1 MWMIFTK
8 EWVKAALIR
17 AAKTFAQAAVGMI
30 PAAAMLSGVD
40 WLTVIGTAALA
51 AVISVFTSFAGLP
64 EVDGAIYGFWKAA
77 GFRALKTVFQTA
89 ISMIPAAISIIEVQW
104 LTVASTSLLAG
115 LVSFLMSVANISVP
129 EKSVCAEDS
138 GKVVTVKAYEHYDEN
153 GDPISEEKC
162 NRNGGQGEGGDGE

>member
-17 AAKTFAQAAVGMI
+17 AAKTFAQAAIGLI

-51 AVISVFTSFAGLP
+51 AVVSIFTSVAGLP
-64 EVDGAIYGFWKAA
+64 EVNGEVYGFWKAA
-77 GFRALKTVFQTA
+77 GYRALKTVFQTA
-89 ISMIPAAISIIEVQW
+89 ISMIPAAISIVEVQW

-129 EKSVCAEDS
+129 EKGNPGDRKSV
-138 GKVVTVKAYEHYDEN
+138 V
-153 GDPISEEKC
+153 
-162 NRNGGQGEGGDGE
+162 

>member
-1 MWMIFTK
+1 MWMMFTK
-8 EWVKAALIR
+8 EWFKAALIR

-40 WLTVIGTAALA
+40 WMTVIGTSALA
-51 AVISVFTSFAGLP
+51 AVLSVFTSLVGLP
-64 EVDGAIYGFWKAA
+64 EVDGAVYGFWKAA

-89 ISMIPAAISIIEVQW
+89 ISMIPAAISIIDVQW

-129 EKSVCAEDS
+129 EKGVCAEDN

-153 GDPISEEKC
+153 GDPISDEKWKKLH
-162 NRNGGQGEGGDGE
+162 GGK

>member
-1 MWMIFTK
+1 MWNIFSK

-17 AAKTFAQAAVGMI
+17 AAKTFAQAAVGLI

-51 AVISVFTSFAGLP
+51 AVLSVFTSIAGLP
-64 EVDGAIYGFWKAA
+64 EVDGEVYGFWKAA

-115 LVSFLMSVANISVP
+115 LVSFLMSVANIYVP
-129 EKSVCAEDS
+129 EKGVSAEDR

-153 GDPISEEKC
+153 GDPISDEKWEKLH
-162 NRNGGQGEGGDGE
+162 GGK

>member
-51 AVISVFTSFAGLP
+51 AVISVFRRVL
-64 EVDGAIYGFWKAA
+64 
-77 GFRALKTVFQTA
+77 
-89 ISMIPAAISIIEVQW
+89 
-104 LTVASTSLLAG
+104 
-115 LVSFLMSVANISVP
+115 
-129 EKSVCAEDS
+129 
-138 GKVVTVKAYEHYDEN
+138 
-153 GDPISEEKC
+153 
-162 NRNGGQGEGGDGE
+162 

>member
-1 MWMIFTK
+1 MWNIFSN

-17 AAKTFAQAAVGMI
+17 AAKTFAQAAVGLI

-51 AVISVFTSFAGLP
+51 AVLSIFTSIAGLP
-64 EVDGAIYGFWKAA
+64 EVDGEVYGFWKAA

-104 LTVASTSLLAG
+104 LTVASTALLAG
-115 LVSFLMSVANISVP
+115 LVSFLMSVANIYVP
-129 EKSVCAEDS
+129 EKGVSAEDK
-138 GKVVTVKAYEHYDEN
+138 GKAVTVKAYEHYDEN
-153 GDPISEEKC
+153 GAPISDEKWEKLH
-162 NRNGGQGEGGDGE
+162 GGK

>member
-1 MWMIFTK
+1 MWMMFTK
-8 EWVKAALIR
+8 EWFKAALIR

-40 WLTVIGTAALA
+40 WMTVIGTSALA
-51 AVISVFTSFAGLP
+51 AVLSVFTSLVGLP
-64 EVDGAIYGFWKAA
+64 EVDGAVYGFWKAA

-89 ISMIPAAISIIEVQW
+89 ISMIPAAISIIDVQW

-129 EKSVCAEDS
+129 EKGVCAEDK

-153 GDPISEEKC
+153 GDPISDEKWKKLH
-162 NRNGGQGEGGDGE
+162 GGK

>member
-1 MWMIFTK
+1 MWNVFTK

-17 AAKTFAQAAVGMI
+17 AAKTFAQAAIGLI

-51 AVISVFTSFAGLP
+51 AVVSIFTSVAGLP
-64 EVDGAIYGFWKAA
+64 EVNGETYGFWKAA
-77 GFRALKTVFQTA
+77 GYRALKTVFQTA
-89 ISMIPAAISIIEVQW
+89 ISMIPAAISIVEVQW

-129 EKSVCAEDS
+129 EKGNPGEDES
-138 GKVVTVKAYEHYDEN
+138 KCKITVKAYEDYDED
-153 GDPISEEKC
+153 GSPIVK
-162 NRNGGQGEGGDGE
+162 

>member
-1 MWMIFTK
+1 MWMMFTK

-17 AAKTFAQAAVGMI
+17 AAKTFAQAAIGLI
-30 PAAAMLSGVD
+30 PVAAMLSGVD

-51 AVISVFTSFAGLP
+51 AVLSIFTSLAGLP
-64 EVDGAIYGFWKAA
+64 EVDGEVYGFWKAA

-129 EKSVCAEDS
+129 EKGVCNEDK

-153 GDPISEEKC
+153 GDPISEEKWREM
-162 NRNGGQGEGGDGE
+162 NAGK

>member
-1 MWMIFTK
+1 MRMIFTK

-40 WLTVIGTAALA
+40 WLTVIGTATLA

-64 EVDGAIYGFWKAA
+64 EVDGAVYGFWKSA

-129 EKSVCAEDS
+129 EKAVCAED
-138 GKVVTVKAYEHYDEN
+138 KVATVNAYEHYDEN
-153 GDPISEEKC
+153 GDQIRDEK
-162 NRNGGQGEGGDGE
+162 RNHNGEQGEGATANER

>member
-1 MWMIFTK
+1 MWNIFSN

-17 AAKTFAQAAVGMI
+17 AAKTFAQAAVGLI

-40 WLTVIGTAALA
+40 WMTVIGTAALA
-51 AVISVFTSFAGLP
+51 AVLSIFTSIAGLP
-64 EVDGAIYGFWKAA
+64 EVDGEVYGFWKAA
-77 GFRALKTVFQTA
+77 GFRALKTVFQMA

-104 LTVASTSLLAG
+104 LTVASTALLAG

-129 EKSVCAEDS
+129 EKGVCNEDK

-153 GDPISEEKC
+153 GDPISDEKC
-162 NRNGGQGEGGDGE
+162 KELHGGK